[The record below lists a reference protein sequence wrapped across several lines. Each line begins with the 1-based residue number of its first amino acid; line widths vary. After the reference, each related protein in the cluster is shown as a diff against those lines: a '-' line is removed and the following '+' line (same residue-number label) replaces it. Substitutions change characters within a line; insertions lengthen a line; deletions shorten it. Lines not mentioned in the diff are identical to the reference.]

1 VHKKDLY
8 QKLLKFDIQKSL
20 VKVLLTT
27 TIHIVNNAGDIKSR
41 NDDIIARA
49 TPLMYLSLCSVRQK
63 VN

>member
-1 VHKKDLY
+1 MHKKDLY

>member
-1 VHKKDLY
+1 MHKKDLY
-8 QKLLKFDIQKSL
+8 QKLLNIKFQKLL

-27 TIHIVNNAGDIKSR
+27 TFHIVNNAGDIKSR

-49 TPLMYLSLCSVRQK
+49 TPLMYLSLCFVRRK

>member
-8 QKLLKFDIQKSL
+8 QKLLNIKFQKLL

-27 TIHIVNNAGDIKSR
+27 TFHIVNNAGDIKSR

-49 TPLMYLSLCSVRQK
+49 TPLMYLSLCFVRRK